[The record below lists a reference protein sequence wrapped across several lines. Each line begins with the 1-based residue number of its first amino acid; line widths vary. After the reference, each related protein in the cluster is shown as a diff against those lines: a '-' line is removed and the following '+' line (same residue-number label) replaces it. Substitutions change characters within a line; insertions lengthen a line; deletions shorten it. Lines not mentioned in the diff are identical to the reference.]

1 MPLDLVRRNN
11 QLIDSLTFKLL
22 GNIDRKFLLK
32 KGKLDLL
39 SGSIESH
46 NVSKTLK
53 KGFVLVKQGDKFIS
67 RSKNLDKKKS
77 ASLKFYDNDIN
88 VEIKK

>member
-22 GNIDRKFLLK
+22 RNIDRKFLLT

-53 KGFVLVKQGDKFIS
+53 RGFALVKQGDKYIS
-67 RSKNLDKKKS
+67 RSKYLDKNKS

-88 VEIKK
+88 IEIKK